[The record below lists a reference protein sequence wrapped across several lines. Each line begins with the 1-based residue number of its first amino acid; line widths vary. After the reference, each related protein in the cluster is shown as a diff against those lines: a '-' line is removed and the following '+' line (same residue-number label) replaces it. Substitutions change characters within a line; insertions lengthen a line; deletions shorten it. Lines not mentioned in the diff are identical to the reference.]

1 MTRIVVAGA
10 AGRMG
15 RMLVEA
21 VARDPEA
28 TLVGALE
35 RSGNPQLGAD
45 VGELAGL
52 GRLGVPVVDR
62 LDDIGE
68 PFDVLVDFT
77 QPEAT
82 LEHAAWCRSAGRRMV
97 VGTTGLSADQRAALE
112 TVARD
117 VGVVFSP
124 NMSVGVILCF
134 KLIETAARVLG
145 VDFDVE
151 FVEAHLRLKVV
162 APSNPSDAKGLL
174 KSAIRDPNPVV
185 FLENEILYGKSG
197 DVPALDEFL
206 IPIGKARIARPGRDV
221 TLVSFSIGVTFCPM

>member
-77 QPEAT
+77 QP
-82 LEHAAWCRSAGRRMV
+82 
-97 VGTTGLSADQRAALE
+97 
-112 TVARD
+112 
-117 VGVVFSP
+117 
-124 NMSVGVILCF
+124 
-134 KLIETAARVLG
+134 
-145 VDFDVE
+145 
-151 FVEAHLRLKVV
+151 
-162 APSNPSDAKGLL
+162 DAKPR
-174 KSAIRDPNPVV
+174 SEA
-185 FLENEILYGKSG
+185 
-197 DVPALDEFL
+197 ALDELFQW
-206 IPIGKARIARPGRDV
+206 IVANGGGSGRKRR
-221 TLVSFSIGVTFCPM
+221 LPSCH